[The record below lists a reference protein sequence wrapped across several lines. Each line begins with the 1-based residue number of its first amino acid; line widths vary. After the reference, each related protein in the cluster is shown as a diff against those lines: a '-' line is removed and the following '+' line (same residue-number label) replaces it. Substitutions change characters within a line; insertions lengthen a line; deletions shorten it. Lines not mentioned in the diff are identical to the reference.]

1 MANCLQ
7 VFIICIQML
16 NLVLELVIQ
25 NPRHSQV
32 ILVSVKAKTF
42 HLFFFSL
49 FLNDL
54 TEFISH
60 AYDGLNAVCDMS
72 KIILS
77 NDEIEV
83 YFKLYI
89 LLYADD
95 TVILAESA
103 VELQSA
109 LNAMFLYCKS
119 WDLEVNPAM
128 TKITIFFK

>member
-1 MANCLQ
+1 MFKIIHNLYANAKSCVRISNSKSTSFSSNIRVRQ
-7 VFIICIQML
+7 DE
-16 NLVLELVIQ
+16 NLSPVL
-25 NPRHSQV
+25 
-32 ILVSVKAKTF
+32 
-42 HLFFFSL
+42 FSL

-60 AYDGLNAVCDMS
+60 AYDGLNAVSDMS
-72 KIILS
+72 KIFSS

-103 VELQSA
+103 VELHSA

-119 WDLEVNPAM
+119 
-128 TKITIFFK
+128 

>member
-1 MANCLQ
+1 
-7 VFIICIQML
+7 ML
-16 NLVLELVIQ
+16 NPVLELVIQ
-25 NPRHSQV
+25 NPHHSQV
-32 ILVSVKAKTF
+32 ILVSVKVKTF
-42 HLFFFSL
+42 HLFFSL

-60 AYDGLNAVCDMS
+60 AYDGLNAVSDMS
-72 KIILS
+72 KIIFS

-95 TVILAESA
+95 TLILAESA

-109 LNAMFLYCKS
+109 LNAMFFIL
-119 WDLEVNPAM
+119 
-128 TKITIFFK
+128 

>member
-1 MANCLQ
+1 M
-7 VFIICIQML
+7 
-16 NLVLELVIQ
+16 LELVVQ
-25 NPRHSQV
+25 NPLHSQV
-32 ILVSVKAKTF
+32 ILVSVEAKTF
-42 HLFFFSL
+42 HLIFFSL
-49 FLNDL
+49 FLNDF

-60 AYDGLNAVCDMS
+60 AYDGLNAVSDMS

-119 WDLEVNPAM
+119 WDLEVNPVK
-128 TKITIFFK
+128 TQITIFFK

>member
-1 MANCLQ
+1 M
-7 VFIICIQML
+7 
-16 NLVLELVIQ
+16 
-25 NPRHSQV
+25 
-32 ILVSVKAKTF
+32 
-42 HLFFFSL
+42 
-49 FLNDL
+49 
-54 TEFISH
+54 
-60 AYDGLNAVCDMS
+60 NAVSDMS
-72 KIILS
+72 KILLS

-119 WDLEVNPAM
+119 WDLEVNPAK
-128 TKITIFFK
+128 TKITIFPNRKPSDVP

>member
-1 MANCLQ
+1 MFKVIHNLYANAKSC
-7 VFIICIQML
+7 VRIGNSKSML
-16 NLVLELVIQ
+16 FSSNIGVRQGENVSPVL
-25 NPRHSQV
+25 
-32 ILVSVKAKTF
+32 
-42 HLFFFSL
+42 FSL

-60 AYDGLNAVCDMS
+60 AYDGLNAISDVS
-72 KIILS
+72 KILLS

-103 VELQSA
+103 
-109 LNAMFLYCKS
+109 
-119 WDLEVNPAM
+119 LE
-128 TKITIFFK
+128 TSD

>member
-1 MANCLQ
+1 M
-7 VFIICIQML
+7 FKIIH
-16 NLVLELVIQ
+16 NLYVNAKSCVRIGNLKSTSFSSNI
-25 NPRHSQV
+25 
-32 ILVSVKAKTF
+32 SVRQGEN
-42 HLFFFSL
+42 LSPIYSL

-60 AYDGLNAVCDMS
+60 AYDGLNAVSGMS
-72 KIILS
+72 KILLS

-89 LLYADD
+89 LLNADD
-95 TVILAESA
+95 AVILAESA

-119 WDLEVNPAM
+119 WDLEVNPLK